1 MHPLFLNKVVLLPL
15 HISHAVCTIFI
26 SLTEFVDDEDY
37 ISPTGIFFHGQDLN
51 ATNRQRQSTFTQ
63 QHWQSRDTVMIVI
76 DARQV
81 EELMQ
86 RLRDIE
92 RARTTDT
99 ENIKRLEL
107 YHAMLQPVVTRLEQ
121 RQQRQD
127 ENIQPKVSTV
137 ADLYEKLNYTRLVL
151 GCSLSLAHCIH
162 EMQ

>member
-15 HISHAVCTIFI
+15 HILHAVCTIFI

-37 ISPTGIFFHGQDLN
+37 ISPTGIFFDGQDLN

-92 RARTTDT
+92 RARNTDAK
-99 ENIKRLEL
+99 NIKRLEL
-107 YHAMLQPVVTRLEQ
+107 HHAMLQPVVTRLEQ

-127 ENIQPKVSTV
+127 ENIH
-137 ADLYEKLNYTRLVL
+137 E
-151 GCSLSLAHCIH
+151 LAKRTQGKYSC
-162 EMQ
+162 